1 MKKYE
6 KIYAK
11 IKTLDKVDVIKYI
24 AEKGFDEK
32 YGARP
37 LRRAIQ
43 KYLEDPL
50 AEEIINSQI
59 KPGDTLHV
67 DFDTELNEVKMHVE
81 KGTSAAE

>member
-1 MKKYE
+1 MVE
-6 KIYAK
+6 IVNDTEAAK
-11 IKTLDKVDVIKYI
+11 SWLLSNPNGMS
-24 AEKGFDEK
+24 GFDEK

-67 DFDTELNEVKMHVE
+67 DYDTEAQEVKMHVE
-81 KGTSAAE
+81 KGTPPPAEE